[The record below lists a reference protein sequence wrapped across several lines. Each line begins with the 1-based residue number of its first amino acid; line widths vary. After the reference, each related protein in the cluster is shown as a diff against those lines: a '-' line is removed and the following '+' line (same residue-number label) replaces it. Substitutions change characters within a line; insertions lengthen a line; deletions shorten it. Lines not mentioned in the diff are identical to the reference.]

1 MQISKKHLL
10 GIGGL
15 AAVAAMTAYASTIP
29 TPDAGAVSAAT
40 GQVKVSVNIYGE
52 DPEVRIT
59 TIKDGDTFVDGNITI
74 GAIYVVAESLD
85 YKLCK
90 NYGTPDEYCAD
101 LGANGTYH
109 PETVPESGERAFD
122 FDLDSD
128 PKLGFG
134 DYVLTVTNHSYGGAI
149 VEDAVSF
156 KYVPL
161 KMTTVGTAE
170 NGDPI
175 VEVEYGPKIGSFDL
189 QAKDKDGKPL
199 FGEAINIKVDN
210 PGVAGKKQVTLPF
223 ASYGAVSG
231 DYVVTAQG
239 RGLDGALYA
248 KQFAYTDVVYRAP
261 DAPEVPKTG
270 GLFESL
276 NIAKSDYIITGVIVF
291 ALATAL
297 AIRTLKKRSNRR

>member
-1 MQISKKHLL
+1 MQMSKKHLL

-15 AAVAAMTAYASTIP
+15 AAVAAITAYASTIP
-29 TPDAGAVSAAT
+29 TPDAGATST
-40 GQVKVSVNIYGE
+40 SGQVKVSVNVYGE

-59 TIKDGDTFVDGNITI
+59 TIKDGDVFVDGNINI
-74 GAIYVVAESLD
+74 GAIYVIAVSLD

-90 NYGTPDEYCAD
+90 NYGTPDEYCAN
-101 LGANGTYH
+101 LGADGTYH
-109 PETVPESGERAFD
+109 PATVPESGERAFD

-128 PKLGFG
+128 PNLGFG
-134 DYVLTVTNHSYGGAI
+134 DYALVVTNNSLGGAK

-161 KMTTVGTAE
+161 KITTIGTAE

-175 VEVEYGPKIGSFDL
+175 VEVEYGSKIGSFDL
-189 QAKDKDGKPL
+189 QAKDKDGKSLFDEPL
-199 FGEAINIKVDN
+199 NTRVDN

-223 ASYGAVSG
+223 ASYGAASG

-239 RGLDGALYA
+239 RGFDGVLYA
-248 KQFAYTDVVYRAP
+248 KQFASTDVVYRAP

-270 GLFESL
+270 GLFENL

-291 ALATAL
+291 AIATAL